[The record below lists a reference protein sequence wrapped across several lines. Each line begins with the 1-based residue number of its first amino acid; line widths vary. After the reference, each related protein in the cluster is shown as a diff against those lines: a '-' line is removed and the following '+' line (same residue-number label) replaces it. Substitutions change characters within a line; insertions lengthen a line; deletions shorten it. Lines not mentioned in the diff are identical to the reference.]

1 MAPRNVARS
10 EPGTF
15 YTSPPTARAGLAA
28 LATTKTWLTTV
39 DHKRIGILYGVSAFV
54 FFLIGGIE
62 ALIIR
67 LQLVRPHNT
76 LVDAPT
82 YNALFTMH
90 GTTMIFLA
98 IMPLNAAF
106 FNYMIPLMIGARD
119 VAFPRLNALS
129 YWIFL
134 AGGLFLNLSWLVGTP
149 PDGGWFGYANLT
161 TRQFSPGLSI
171 DFWMLSLQ
179 VLGASSVI
187 AAINFIV
194 TVLNMRAPGMTLMRM
209 PLFVWMTLVVQFLIV
224 LAFPPVTVGLIFL
237 MFDRFFGTHFFD
249 VAAGGDLHLWQH
261 LFWIFGH
268 PEVYI
273 LILPAFGIVSE
284 VLPTFSRKPLFGA
297 PVMIYSG
304 ILIGF
309 FGFGVWSH
317 HMFAAGMGPV
327 ADAAFS
333 IASMLIAI
341 PTGVKIF
348 NWLATM
354 WNGTLRPTV
363 AFHFAAGLVA
373 LFTIGGLSGIM
384 HASPPVDLQQTDSY
398 FVVAHLHYVLIGGSL
413 FGILAGASYWWPKM
427 TGRMLDERLGR
438 VAFWIIFA
446 GFNLTFFPQ
455 HYLGAIGMPRRI
467 YTYSADTG
475 WGFWNLVSTVG
486 AFGIALGVL
495 LFAVNAVRSLR
506 SGAPATG
513 DPWDGRTL
521 EWRTSSPPPPHDFD
535 EVPPVY
541 GRDSFWREKH
551 GDAQGRK
558 PTPLPRVPEA
568 HGIHLPGPSHWP
580 IVIAL
585 GIGLVAV
592 GALTSVALVLAGA
605 AVMLVGAFAFALEH
619 HANPA
624 HAHQVGGLGVD
635 HRKLAMW
642 TFLGSECFFFGTLIA
657 TYMAYKGRSVVG
669 PYPHEILNIPVTTL
683 STFDLLMSSLLMV
696 LALAAAQRGD
706 RRQSRLW
713 LGGTALFGLIFLGF
727 QAYEFTAFVHEG
739 LTLQTNLFGSTF
751 FVLTGFHGGHVTL
764 GVIWL
769 LTLLVLDLRGRLH
782 VHDAIKVEV
791 AGLYWHFVDIVWIVI
806 FTLVYLAP

>member
-179 VLGASSVI
+179 VLGVSSVI

-558 PTPLPRVPEA
+558 PTPPPRVPEA

-624 HAHQVGGLGVD
+624 HAHQVGGLGID

-669 PYPHEILNIPVTTL
+669 PSPHEILNIPVTTL